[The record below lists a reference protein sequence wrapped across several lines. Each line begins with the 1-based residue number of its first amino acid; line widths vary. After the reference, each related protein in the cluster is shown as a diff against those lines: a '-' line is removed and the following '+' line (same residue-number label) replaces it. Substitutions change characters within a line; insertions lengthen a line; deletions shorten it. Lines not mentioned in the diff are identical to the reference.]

1 MSDTVAYPHRLMHPL
16 SRPFPPHMYMCNSF
30 TPADFEGGASA
41 SAEQRKVSIKRLTI
55 DRHEF
60 QYMDQEKVDHSE
72 MGGLV
77 MGTGRGEQYRGKFL
91 DVQRSASLVPGSAML
106 THSRVRH
113 ASFCPSVSGVRV
125 SCHRNIK
132 NTKSHHHLLSDTVFC
147 FVSVNSLL
155 LLSGCVAQPRWK

>member
-77 MGTGRGEQYRGKFL
+77 MGTGKGSGTVESFWTSNDRPASSRGPPC
-91 DVQRSASLVPGSAML
+91 SL
-106 THSRVRH
+106 TH
-113 ASFCPSVSGVRV
+113 ASATQASAPPSVASVCPVIGTSKAQKV
-125 SCHRNIK
+125 III
-132 NTKSHHHLLSDTVFC
+132 C
-147 FVSVNSLL
+147 FPIRFFVLF
-155 LLSGCVAQPRWK
+155 W

>member
-1 MSDTVAYPHRLMHPL
+1 MHPL

-30 TPADFEGGASA
+30 TPADFEGGGTSA

-77 MGTGRGEQYRGKFL
+77 MGTGRGEQDRGKFL

-147 FVSVNSLL
+147 FVLVNSLL